1 MNNVET
7 FGCFHHPPTSTQPQ
21 ELYQILA
28 HQAGAYLQ
36 DSAAHDLLAR
46 AYLRAAEA
54 HQGIVRDS
62 GEAYITHPLQV
73 ALILSCLQLDAA
85 TLAAALLHD
94 VIEDSAVTYEEL
106 RQEFGT
112 EVAGLVEGVTKL
124 TKASK
129 ISRAGRD
136 AANLQKVYLAMSEDV
151 RVIFIKLADRL
162 HNLRTLHTRRSAES
176 RLRTAT
182 EALEVYARIADRLGI
197 AIMRKEI
204 EDLAFSYMTAQE
216 YKRVDASIKA
226 RYRDHQALIDKVQ
239 HEVLE
244 LLHEHQVYTVDP
256 GVQTNPRRVYD
267 MYRRLQEHETDTA
280 PLTQQRVPPLLRFHV
295 IVQDARSCYLA
306 MHAIHSR
313 WPPIAAEIRDYIW
326 APLANG
332 YQSLHTTVTID
343 HHPIKFQ
350 IRTTWMH
357 RTSQL
362 GIIAYMQEG
371 EYSTANPA
379 LQQTLEDLRRY
390 GTEAAEELSTPI
402 EFITGLKRE
411 ILADEI
417 YCYTPQNE
425 TIRLP
430 VGATPIDFAYHI
442 HTDVGHACRGALVN
456 GRWADLNRPLR
467 IGDRVEILT
476 REGQGPCYHWLNP
489 DLGYTE
495 STLAKAKIRRWYR
508 RRSPGERYQL
518 GKEQVTRLLQRLAVD
533 LEDLTPLAKRLGLP
547 TVDDLYDS
555 IGGCDLALERVLDEM
570 LLTEDLLPRP
580 EKCQSQPE
588 GLSVIGLGSLQGQF
602 APCCQPQPGDDIV
615 GYILNNQHDVEIHRS
630 DCPGLLAQL
639 DLDRA
644 RRVTVKWGPRCETY
658 QATLV
663 IHSLDRPFLLRDVW
677 NIISDE
683 NINVSDVQ
691 VDVRRA
697 QDATISVRID
707 VTDWRQFHRIL
718 VRIEDLPGTLSVR
731 REVTSGAE
739 QGTPTTVRQ
748 SERTLSDDSHKRSR
762 RAPFSWRFLGG

>member
-1 MNNVET
+1 MNTVQT
-7 FGCFHHPPTSTQPQ
+7 FGCFHHPPTSTQPE

-28 HQAGAYLQ
+28 QQAGTYLH
-36 DSAAHDLLAR
+36 DDAAHDLLAR

-62 GEAYITHPLQV
+62 GEAYITHPLHV
-73 ALILSCLQLDAA
+73 ALILSCLQLDVA
-85 TLAAALLHD
+85 TLCAALLHD
-94 VIEDSAVTYEEL
+94 VIEDTPTTYEGL
-106 RQEFGT
+106 RQEFGP

-129 ISRAGRD
+129 VSRAGRE
-136 AANLQKVYLAMSEDV
+136 AANLQKVYMAMSEDV

-162 HNLRTLHTRRSAES
+162 HNLRTLHTKRSAQS

-197 AIMRKEI
+197 AILRKEL
-204 EDLAFSYMTAQE
+204 EDLAFSYMTAHE
-216 YKRVDASIKA
+216 YKRVRASIES
-226 RYRDHQALIDKVQ
+226 RYRERQALVDRIQ
-239 HEVLE
+239 TEVLE
-244 LLHEHQVYTVDP
+244 LLHEHQVHTIDP

-267 MYRRLQEHETDTA
+267 MYRRLQEQMTDTA

-306 MHAIHSR
+306 MHALHSR

-343 HHPIKFQ
+343 QHPIKFQ

-371 EYSTANPA
+371 EYSAANPA

-442 HTDVGHACRGALVN
+442 HTVVGHTCRGALVN
-456 GRWADLNRPLR
+456 GHWTDLNRPLR
-467 IGDRVEILT
+467 IGDRVKILT
-476 REGQGPCYHWLNP
+476 REEQGPCYHWLNP

-495 STLAKAKIRRWYR
+495 STLAKAKIRRWFR
-508 RRSPGERYQL
+508 RRSLDQRYQL
-518 GKEQVTRLLQRLAVD
+518 GKQQVTRLLRRLAVD
-533 LEDLTPLAKRLGLP
+533 LEDLTPLAKRLGLASP
-547 TVDDLYDS
+547 GDLYDS
-555 IGGCDLALERVLDEM
+555 VGGCDLALERVLDEL
-570 LLTEDLLPRP
+570 LLTEGLLPRP
-580 EKCQSQPE
+580 GGCEAQPE
-588 GLSVIGLGSLQGQF
+588 GLSVIGLGSLQEQF
-602 APCCQPQPGDDIV
+602 ATCCQPHPGDDIV
-615 GYILNNQHDVEIHRS
+615 GYILQTQHDVDIHRS
-630 DCPGLLAQL
+630 DCPTLLAKL
-639 DLDRA
+639 DQDRT
-644 RRVTVKWGPRCETY
+644 RRVTVKWGPACETY

-683 NINVSDVQ
+683 DINVSDVQ
-691 VDVRRA
+691 VEVRRA
-697 QDATISVRID
+697 QDATISIRID

-718 VRIEDLPGTLSVR
+718 VRIEDLPGTISVR
-731 REVTSGAE
+731 RQIPSSTD
-739 QGTPTTVRQ
+739 QDTPAAVRQ
-748 SERTLSDDSHKRSR
+748 SETTLSTKPPKRPR

>member
-1 MNNVET
+1 MNEIQA
-7 FGCFHHPPTSTQPQ
+7 FGCFYHPPSSSHPE

-28 HQAGAYLQ
+28 QQAGTYLK
-36 DSAAHDLLAR
+36 DNAAHDLLAR

-62 GEAYITHPLQV
+62 GEPYITHPLHV
-73 ALILSCLQLDAA
+73 ALILACLQLDAA

-94 VIEDSAVTYEEL
+94 VIEDTTVTRAEL
-106 RQEFGT
+106 EQEFGSQVT
-112 EVAGLVEGVTKL
+112 GLVEGVTKL
-124 TKASK
+124 TQASRL
-129 ISRAGRD
+129 SRAGRD
-136 AANLQKVYLAMSEDV
+136 AANLQKVYTAMSEDV

-162 HNLRTLHTRRSAES
+162 HNLRTLHTRRSAQS

-216 YKRVDASIKA
+216 YKRVQASIEG
-226 RYRDHQALIDKVQ
+226 RYKDNLALVEKIE
-239 HEVLE
+239 HEILE
-244 LLHEHQVYTVDP
+244 LLHEHQIPTVPP

-267 MYRRLQEHETDTA
+267 MYRRLQEQETETA

-313 WPPIAAEIRDYIW
+313 WTPIASEIRDYIW

-343 HHPIKFQ
+343 QHPIKFQ

-379 LQQTLEDLRRY
+379 LQQTLEDLRRF

-411 ILADEI
+411 ILSDEI
-417 YCYTPQNE
+417 YCYTPKNE
-425 TIRLP
+425 MIRLP
-430 VGATPIDFAYHI
+430 VGATPIDFAYRI
-442 HTDVGHACRGALVN
+442 HTMVGHTCRGALVN
-456 GRWADLNRPLR
+456 GHWVELNRPLR

-476 REGQGPCYHWLNP
+476 MEGQRPCYHWLNP
-489 DLGYTE
+489 DLGYTQ
-495 STLAKAKIRRWYR
+495 STLAKAKIRRWFR
-508 RRSPGERYQL
+508 RRPDDERYQL
-518 GKEQVTRLLQRLAVD
+518 GKQQIARLLKRLAVEI
-533 LEDLTPLAKRLGLP
+533 EDLAPLAKRLGY
-547 TVDDLYDS
+547 TSTDELYDA

-570 LLTEDLLPRP
+570 LLTEDALPHP
-580 EKCQSQPE
+580 EACESPPE
-588 GLSVIGLGSLQGQF
+588 GLSVIGVGSLQEQF
-602 APCCQPQPGDDIV
+602 AACCQPQPGDDIL
-615 GYILNNQHDVEIHRS
+615 GYILHTQQDVEIHRS
-630 DCPGLLAQL
+630 DCPTLLAKL
-639 DLDRA
+639 DQDRT
-644 RRVTVKWGPRCETY
+644 RIMPVKWGPACETY
-658 QATLV
+658 PATLA

-677 NIISDE
+677 NIISNE
-683 NINVSDVQ
+683 NINVSDVK
-691 VDVRRA
+691 VDVNRA
-697 QDATISVRID
+697 QDATISITID
-707 VTDWRQFHRIL
+707 VTDWHQFHRIL
-718 VRIEDLPGTLSVR
+718 VRIEDLPGTIWVRRQAPSGTEPGTASVR
-731 REVTSGAE
+731 RDE
-739 QGTPTTVRQ
+739 QAPTTKPQRRPI
-748 SERTLSDDSHKRSR
+748 RTHL
-762 RAPFSWRFLGG
+762 PWRFFGG